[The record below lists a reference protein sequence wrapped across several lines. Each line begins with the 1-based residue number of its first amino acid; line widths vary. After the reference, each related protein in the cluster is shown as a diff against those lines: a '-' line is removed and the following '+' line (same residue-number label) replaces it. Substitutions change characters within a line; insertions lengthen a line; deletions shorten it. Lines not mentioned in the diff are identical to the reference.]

1 MLPDEAEL
9 KSANIEVYRPFARE
23 PLSGTSGRVAV
34 GNDDH
39 WKRVTISAVDL

>member
-1 MLPDEAEL
+1 MADNIVNEL
-9 KSANIEVYRPFARE
+9 RPFARE

-39 WKRVTISAVDL
+39 WKRGTISAVDL